1 MQEEY
6 NKMKEAF
13 DKDGNLIEGK
23 EFDPNNEI
31 SSEEKLEFAKKML
44 SHNDEVRK
52 EEESLLDKIN
62 KHAED
67 SRELSRGQKRQKLI
81 RLIEGYKRHV
91 RSKPVVNIN
100 DNDQESFDKTIKLK
114 SWVVQKNSFENLI
127 LKYGNQKKLNDVKK
141 LLKSSS

>member
-1 MQEEY
+1 MFQLAY
-6 NKMKEAF
+6 NDLILAVQF
-13 DKDGNLIEGK
+13 DSTNL
-23 EFDPNNEI
+23 DAYSN
-31 SSEEKLEFAKKML
+31 L
-44 SHNDEVRK
+44 SAACDEVRK